1 MCSAAL
7 HMKTDNLAIKT
18 QRISVFG
25 NEIDAHDNT
34 AIQCL
39 PLLRKRFLNI
49 EFLVQDPTESLK
61 PLGDP
66 WVIIDTA
73 IGIDHVTVIDS
84 LDQLEYVKGSSVHD
98 FDVYMELRLQAKL
111 APLPKLKIILV
122 PQGDDPKH
130 ATEHIYEILSN

>member
-1 MCSAAL
+1 
-7 HMKTDNLAIKT
+7 MKIN
-18 QRISVFG
+18 VFG

-39 PLLRKRFLNI
+39 PLLRKKLPEIDF
-49 EFLVQDPTESLK
+49 VVSDPTEGLE

-66 WVIIDTA
+66 WIIIDTA
-73 IGIDHVTVIDS
+73 IGVDHVAVIDS

-98 FDVYMELRLQAKL
+98 FDVYMELRLMAKIS
-111 APLPKLKIILV
+111 PLPRLKIILV

-130 ATEHIYEILSN
+130 AMEHIVEILETI

>member
-1 MCSAAL
+1 MR
-7 HMKTDNLAIKT
+7 TRT
-18 QRISVFG
+18 ISVFG
-25 NEIDAHDNT
+25 NEIDNHDNT

-39 PLLRKRFLNI
+39 PLLKKKFLDI
-49 EFLVQDPTESLK
+49 EFVAQDPTESLE

-73 IGIDHVTVIDS
+73 IGIDHLTVVES

-98 FDVYMELRLQAKL
+98 FDVYMELRLKAKL

-122 PQGDDPKH
+122 PQGDDPHH
-130 ATEHIYEILSN
+130 AVEHIEEILLAI